1 MNIELS
7 IIILAYNEADNLR
20 LLIPKV
26 KANIKAITSKYEI
39 LVLDGNSSD
48 ETAEVAKSLGCR
60 VVFQKKPGYGN
71 AFRQAI
77 TEVKGEY
84 AINIDADCSHDPK
97 FIASFWPQRKNNQL
111 VIASR
116 YIKGGQAN
124 MPFFRKTLS
133 IILNWIY
140 SFILSLP
147 YKDLSSGFRIYEIDS
162 IKNLIKDIDAK
173 DFDVLLEVLIKMH
186 CNGYKIIEIP
196 FSYQPRRH
204 GRSTAKL
211 FKFAV
216 SYLRTLYH
224 SWQLRN
230 SAFSA
235 DYDDRAYNSIIPLQ
249 RYWQRRRYRIIMD
262 MVKDNDSCVDLG
274 CGSSKII
281 QNLPHSIGLDV
292 DLKKLRYIKRTNRL
306 LVKGDISNLPFKD
319 NAFSVVICSQ
329 VIEHIPKD
337 RFNLREFYRVI
348 KDDGYLI
355 LGTPDY
361 ATFWW
366 RFFEWFY
373 IRLLP
378 QAYGEGHIA
387 PYTKK
392 EVEQLLKEHRFNI
405 LDYKYIC
412 KGELIIKSKKIS
424 NTKVKQA

>member
-196 FSYQPRRH
+196 FSYQP
-204 GRSTAKL
+204 
-211 FKFAV
+211 
-216 SYLRTLYH
+216 
-224 SWQLRN
+224 
-230 SAFSA
+230 
-235 DYDDRAYNSIIPLQ
+235 
-249 RYWQRRRYRIIMD
+249 
-262 MVKDNDSCVDLG
+262 
-274 CGSSKII
+274 
-281 QNLPHSIGLDV
+281 
-292 DLKKLRYIKRTNRL
+292 
-306 LVKGDISNLPFKD
+306 
-319 NAFSVVICSQ
+319 
-329 VIEHIPKD
+329 
-337 RFNLREFYRVI
+337 
-348 KDDGYLI
+348 
-355 LGTPDY
+355 
-361 ATFWW
+361 
-366 RFFEWFY
+366 
-373 IRLLP
+373 
-378 QAYGEGHIA
+378 
-387 PYTKK
+387 
-392 EVEQLLKEHRFNI
+392 
-405 LDYKYIC
+405 
-412 KGELIIKSKKIS
+412 
-424 NTKVKQA
+424 